1 MLSECKTH
9 IRLENSVI
17 KGYHDY
23 KIRPPNT
30 DPVTRLLVDREY
42 TNIHDICAC
51 LVWIPPLSTFPQCQH
66 EILTDEKRHLLLK
79 DVADLPV
86 GHVPRELAGC
96 FRAILDMGGGCVFCE
111 PAGDP
116 VPSFPPWPAPHEKGG
131 GIVIPCHYVI
141 YPGENNDI
149 EQCTIKIIQALQN
162 MPAGEFMR
170 LVKC

>member
-30 DPVTRLLVDREY
+30 DPVTRLLVDKEY

-96 FRAILDMGGGCVFCE
+96 FRAILDMGDVFF
-111 PAGDP
+111 
-116 VPSFPPWPAPHEKGG
+116 VNQQ
-131 GIVIPCHYVI
+131 VILCQVSLLGLHH
-141 YPGENNDI
+141 
-149 EQCTIKIIQALQN
+149 
-162 MPAGEFMR
+162 MR
-170 LVKC
+170 KVVEL